1 MAMRLG
7 MIGLGRMGAAMS
19 ERLLRD
25 GHECVAWDRK
35 ESSVARLVEHGAA
48 GAASLDDLI
57 ASLTPPRIVWMMVPV
72 AAVGEVIDSL
82 RPHLAAGDILVDG
95 GNSWYRDAIERA
107 DRLFEDGIHY
117 LDVGVS
123 GGVFGLEHGYCLM
136 IGGERNIASHL
147 APIFASLAPRPAEAD
162 RTDRASISDAA
173 NGFLYC
179 GPSGAGHFVKMVHN
193 GIEYGL
199 MAAYA
204 EGFNLMRQADTGSA
218 DAAQDA
224 EIAPLSDP
232 RALQYEL
239 DIAAIAELWR
249 HGSVVRSWLLDLT
262 ADSLAR
268 DARLSDLRGTV
279 SDSGEGRWT
288 LQTAIDAA
296 VPMPVLSA
304 ALFGRFTSRERDD
317 YANRI
322 LSAMRRQFGGHE
334 ER

>member
-1 MAMRLG
+1 MRIG
-7 MIGLGRMGAAMS
+7 MIGLGRMGAAMA
-19 ERLLRD
+19 ERLLAD
-25 GHECVAWDRK
+25 GHECVVYDRK
-35 ESSVARLVEHGAA
+35 ESAVARLAGKGAS
-48 GAASLDDLI
+48 GATSIDDLI
-57 ASLTPPRIVWMMVPV
+57 ASLTPPRAIWMMVPV
-72 AAVGEVIDSL
+72 AAVGDVITAL
-82 RPHLAAGDILVDG
+82 EPHLAGGDTLIDG
-95 GNSWYRDAIERA
+95 GNSWYRDAIDRA
-107 DRLFEDGIHY
+107 DALLDDGIHY

-136 IGGERNIASHL
+136 IGGERAVVERL
-147 APIFASLAPRPAEAD
+147 APVFASLAPAGGGSSD
-162 RTDRASISDAA
+162 RGSISEPA

-204 EGFNLMRQADTGSA
+204 EGFNLLAHA
-218 DAAQDA
+218 DAGDA
-224 EIAPLSDP
+224 ERARDAETAPLKDP

-239 DIAAIAELWR
+239 DTGAIAELWR

-262 ADSLAR
+262 AEALKK
-268 DARLSDLRGTV
+268 DARLTDLRGTV
-279 SDSGEGRWT
+279 ADSGEGRWT

-296 VPMPVLSA
+296 IPMPVLSA
-304 ALFGRFTSRERDD
+304 ALFGRFASRERDD